1 MDHARLSCKQGFK
14 RLHELGMGHAWFEK
28 VNMGGEIAPF
38 DLEEV
43 DVGLVQRRDE
53 AMPDVAGRACE
64 KVATP
69 RKAASKAGPASGLT
83 RRRASS
89 VIMFDLR
96 GMVVDR
102 GIAPRSTGA

>member
-14 RLHELGMGHAWFEK
+14 RHHEPSMGHAGFEK

-53 AMPDVAGRACE
+53 AMSDVADRARE
-64 KVATP
+64 KVGDALERGFEGWP
-69 RKAASKAGPASGLT
+69 
-83 RRRASS
+83 S
-89 VIMFDLR
+89 VRLD
-96 GMVVDR
+96 
-102 GIAPRSTGA
+102 AQKS